1 MEKKARYSRQ
11 REAILNYL
19 KGTTAHPTA
28 EQIYS
33 DLKGDYPELSLATVY
48 RNLGYLLNNG
58 EIMKINIE
66 GTTVRY
72 DYTTNCHYN
81 LVCRE
86 CGGVFD
92 LKLDSLEELD
102 KKAESSNGC
111 RIDSHELTF
120 YGLCAGCVEKNKK
133 LN

>member
-1 MEKKARYSRQ
+1 MEKRARYSRQ

-72 DYTTNCHYN
+72 DYTTNCHYH
-81 LVCRE
+81 LVCISTVSGYETKGIRIRFTPFT
-86 CGGVFD
+86 CIVNFHI
-92 LKLDSLEELD
+92 
-102 KKAESSNGC
+102 SNGMFPD
-111 RIDSHELTF
+111 RN
-120 YGLCAGCVEKNKK
+120 GNV
-133 LN
+133 

>member
-1 MEKKARYSRQ
+1 MEKRARYSRQ

-58 EIMKINIE
+58 EIMTINIE

-72 DYTTNCHYN
+72 DYTTNCHYH

-86 CGGVFD
+86 RGGVFD

-120 YGLCAGCVEKNKK
+120 DGLCAGCVEKNKK